1 MTASQYRRAN
11 KQVYPII
18 MFLCAFFFIAGIVMV
33 VTKWPTIAGVIQ
45 IVGSI
50 FSAIVST
57 KIYREKADQRS
68 CGIIMVG
75 SATLV
80 YFLILCFN
88 SSQIVYA
95 YAFPLFVSCMVYLNM
110 RYIFAGSAIAVV
122 GNLIQTIRLTIV
134 NKGFAED
141 SLIALLMISLTAVTA
156 YQVSKLLIQFN
167 EENVQVQADANQKM
181 VVVAENLIK
190 HFDDAKEMIG
200 NVDAVIETSNNT
212 MQDIA
217 TSTGD
222 IAEAIQQQALMCS
235 DIQAQTDAAGKSTEE
250 MMSKSEVTLG
260 NVNEGVNMVSSLKE
274 QAARVEEA
282 GNQAAQA
289 TKQLSNRV
297 EEVQTIV
304 STILSISSQT
314 NLLALNASIE
324 AARAGE
330 AGRGFAVV
338 ADEIRQLSEQT
349 KAATTKITDIIGDLN
364 SDAEQAMDS
373 IQHSSAV
380 IKEQNEMIDS
390 TKDKFDS
397 ISKEVSALTDVIADI
412 ENVIHSVLAA
422 TDTISENITHLSATS
437 EEIAAASNE
446 GVRTSQEAV
455 TEMNNMVTLID
466 ATYTLAQDLKESTV

>member
-1 MTASQYRRAN
+1 M
-11 KQVYPII
+11 KQQHRNGALPRTNNQRKHRTQ
-18 MFLCAFFFIAGIVMV
+18 G
-33 VTKWPTIAGVIQ
+33 PE
-45 IVGSI
+45 VG
-50 FSAIVST
+50 
-57 KIYREKADQRS
+57 Q
-68 CGIIMVG
+68 G
-75 SATLV
+75 
-80 YFLILCFN
+80 
-88 SSQIVYA
+88 
-95 YAFPLFVSCMVYLNM
+95 
-110 RYIFAGSAIAVV
+110 
-122 GNLIQTIRLTIV
+122 IRLGV
-134 NKGFAED
+134 RVF
-141 SLIALLMISLTAVTA
+141 LLVLLQTTLLPRVRFFGAVPDILLAFVAVTAVTGKGTEHERA
-156 YQVSKLLIQFN
+156 AVISGISAGFL
-167 EENVQVQADANQKM
+167 ADA
-181 VVVAENLIK
+181 
-190 HFDDAKEMIG
+190 IG
-200 NVDAVIETSNNT
+200 G
-212 MQDIA
+212 A

-297 EEVQTIV
+297 EEVKTIV

-373 IQHSSAV
+373 IHHSSAV

-437 EEIAAASNE
+437 EEIAAASSE
-446 GVRTSQEAV
+446 GVRTSQKAV

-466 ATYTLAQDLKESTV
+466 ATYSLAQDLKESTV